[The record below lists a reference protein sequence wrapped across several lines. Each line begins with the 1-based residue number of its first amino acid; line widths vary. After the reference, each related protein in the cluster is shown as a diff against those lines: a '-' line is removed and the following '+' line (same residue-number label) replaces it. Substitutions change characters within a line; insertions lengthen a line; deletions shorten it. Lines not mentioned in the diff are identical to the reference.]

1 MLAAGSSIVSTRS
14 STNTRQLASNG
25 VWPAAAT
32 TDWSTSPR
40 SMMWAPL
47 GATHVRS
54 GCTPASA
61 RAFAFSGSGASR
73 ASSSAANARAASRLP
88 EPAGPWNR

>member
-1 MLAAGSSIVSTRS
+1 MLAAGSSIVSARS
-14 STNTRQLASNG
+14 STNTRHAASNG
-25 VWPAAAT
+25 VCEAAAT

-54 GCTPASA
+54 GCEPESA
-61 RAFAFSGSGASR
+61 RARAFSGSAASR
-73 ASSSAANARAASRLP
+73 ESSSAANSRAASRLP
-88 EPAGPWNR
+88 DPAGPWNR